1 MLVKNSLFDR
11 LFYHFH
17 NAVARV
23 TECMPGTSL
32 QTYLPKISVS
42 LFHVQHKGMLLACIL
57 AFFPHTRQTCSKQCT
72 AIASSDMAYSDAYCT
87 QQKRVSKYMTLL
99 VYRSNLTFTAGTVI
113 ESWKTAVFP
122 GLAVWLLDPHKIMHN
137 TIVCTAAYIEL
148 FIMMHAHCMCILY
161 SWVCTLK

>member
-1 MLVKNSLFDR
+1 MLSLAVFFCHSKTLTIIMLAKNSLFDR

-17 NAVARV
+17 NAVACV

-32 QTYLPKISVS
+32 QTYIPKISVS

-99 VYRSNLTFTAGTVI
+99 VYRYNLTFTAGTVI
-113 ESWKTAVFP
+113 ES
-122 GLAVWLLDPHKIMHN
+122 
-137 TIVCTAAYIEL
+137 
-148 FIMMHAHCMCILY
+148 
-161 SWVCTLK
+161 

>member
-1 MLVKNSLFDR
+1 MNSDPFSPTRPERVHHHTQGTLIGNIIATIVSLKNYSVITSFIFLPFKNSYHNNAER

-17 NAVARV
+17 NAVERV
-23 TECMPGTSL
+23 TDCMPGTSL

-113 ESWKTAVFP
+113 ES
-122 GLAVWLLDPHKIMHN
+122 
-137 TIVCTAAYIEL
+137 
-148 FIMMHAHCMCILY
+148 
-161 SWVCTLK
+161 